1 VPVAPDQALSIGMF
15 RYYHHLNFGLH
26 ADPDA
31 FPEAA
36 RLPELIAD
44 EVRALGGDRMGELLP
59 HRPRVA
65 AVPAHRTPVTS

>member
-15 RYYHHLNFGLH
+15 RYYNHLNFGLH

-31 FPEAA
+31 FPEAE

-44 EVRALGGDRMGELLP
+44 EVRALGDRMGEVLAY
-59 HRPRVA
+59 RPRVA
-65 AVPAHRTPVTS
+65 AVPPRTPVTS